1 MTDTKDERDQE
12 LRGWFAGR
20 IPDGWFTGP
29 PAVSGDRDELLVVG
43 DLAAID
49 LGADSTPAA
58 ASAAALSRAEV
69 FREETRQHRMHIAD
83 EAEQR
88 FGRKVSWGVRIDGE
102 TYLFTTLAS
111 PVMTRLRL
119 RERAVLDTL
128 VDSGVARSRSE
139 ALAWCVR
146 MVADN
151 QGEWIDALR
160 VALSQVETVRAGG
173 PQPGAGGGTAM
184 GGGRGNSRPN

>member
-1 MTDTKDERDQE
+1 MTDTRDERDQE
-12 LRGWFAGR
+12 LRGWFTGR

-29 PAVSGDRDELLVVG
+29 PAISGDREELLVIG

-49 LGADSTPAA
+49 MGADATLAETTAA
-58 ASAAALSRAEV
+58 MTSRVEV
-69 FREETRQHRMHIAD
+69 FREETRQHRMHIAE

-88 FGRKVSWGVRIDGE
+88 FGRKVSWGVRINNE
-102 TYLFTTLAS
+102 TYVFTTLAT
-111 PVMTRLRL
+111 PVMTRLRQ

-160 VALSQVETVRAGG
+160 TALSQVETVRAGG
-173 PQPGAGGGTAM
+173 PRPGGGSGTAM
-184 GGGRGNSRPN
+184 GSGRGSSRPN